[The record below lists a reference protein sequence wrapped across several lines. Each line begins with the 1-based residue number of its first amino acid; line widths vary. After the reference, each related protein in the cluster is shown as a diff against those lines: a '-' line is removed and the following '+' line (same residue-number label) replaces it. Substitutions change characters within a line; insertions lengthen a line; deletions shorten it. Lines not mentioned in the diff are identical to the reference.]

1 MATLRIPTPLRTYTS
16 GQSEVTIQGETVQ
29 EAMDHLT
36 HQYPALRQHL
46 FTDQGQLRTFVNLFL
61 NEEDI
66 RQLQGPGTPLKESDR
81 LVLIPS
87 IAGGKK

>member
-16 GQSEVTIQGETVQ
+16 GQSEVSIQGATVQ

-36 HQYPALRQHL
+36 RQFPALRQHL
-46 FTDQGQLRTFVNLFL
+46 FTEQGQLRTFVNLYL

-66 RQLQGPGTPLKESDR
+66 RQLQGPGTLLKENDR